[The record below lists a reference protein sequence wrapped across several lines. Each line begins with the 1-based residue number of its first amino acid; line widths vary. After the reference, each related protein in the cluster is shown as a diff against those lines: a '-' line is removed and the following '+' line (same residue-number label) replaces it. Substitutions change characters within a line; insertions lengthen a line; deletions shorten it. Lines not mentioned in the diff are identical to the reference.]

1 MAQSLLTLIF
11 TGLLL
16 LAQTLGIQ
24 TGTERKTV
32 DDLISAF
39 HDLRASF
46 LEEPGAKSDA
56 GERGNRARK
65 PRSTGRPRGR

>member
-39 HDLRASF
+39 HDLRAVVPGGTRG
-46 LEEPGAKSDA
+46 EERRR
-56 GERGNRARK
+56 ERGNRARK